1 VCVRVCMCA
10 RMRVRACVSVCLYVC
25 VCVPV
30 RACST
35 CTAVL
40 EAAAADVT
48 SLAIATIS
56 LPAADEDASGPAAA
70 GDDGGREVEVL
81 AVGTRGAVAVW
92 ATRSVPVYIMYTCGI
107 YTTYIYTLLRIY
119 TPYICMVYILYVS
132 L

>member
-1 VCVRVCMCA
+1 MCVCA
-10 RMRVRACVSVCLYVC
+10 RARACVRASPCVYTC
-25 VCVPV
+25 VCTPV

-70 GDDGGREVEVL
+70 GDGQGREVEVL

-92 ATRSVPVYIMYTCGI
+92 ATRSLPVYIMYTCGI

>member
-1 VCVRVCMCA
+1 
-10 RMRVRACVSVCLYVC
+10 VC
-25 VCVPV
+25 VCVCARACVRASPCVYTCVCTPV

-56 LPAADEDASGPAAA
+56 LPAADEDASGPATA

-107 YTTYIYTLLRIY
+107 YSTYIYTLLRIY